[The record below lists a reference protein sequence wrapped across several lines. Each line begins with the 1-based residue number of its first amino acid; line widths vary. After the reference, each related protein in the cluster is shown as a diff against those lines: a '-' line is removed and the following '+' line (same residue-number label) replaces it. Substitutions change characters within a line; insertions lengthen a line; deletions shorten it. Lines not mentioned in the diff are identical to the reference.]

1 VREAFSEKYSRAGLW
16 KKSWA
21 DPPTGQP
28 TRAACL
34 IEKFVAF
41 LWQIAPIKP
50 VLPTQP
56 TYKPFTVNKTPNR
69 NHLHTVEVAGSN
81 PAAPTKTLSICRKA
95 RLWRAFVC
103 WFPCEPANDRG
114 FATRLLSARS
124 SDSERNRSDTTLAC
138 SLGASNSTASE
149 NGLVPSPAHPA
160 ATLE

>member
-1 VREAFSEKYSRAGLW
+1 
-16 KKSWA
+16 
-21 DPPTGQP
+21 
-28 TRAACL
+28 
-34 IEKFVAF
+34 
-41 LWQIAPIKP
+41 
-50 VLPTQP
+50 
-56 TYKPFTVNKTPNR
+56 
-69 NHLHTVEVAGSN
+69 
-81 PAAPTKTLSICRKA
+81 
-95 RLWRAFVC
+95 VC